1 MFSNTHLWYKK
12 ATYIITFFFVII
24 LLAACKK
31 DSFITSSNA
40 TLLTSVDTLKFDTV
54 FTSIGSVTQQFT
66 ITNNNSSKLQ
76 LSSVKLMGGQSSAYK
91 ININGLP
98 QIEAANIDIAA
109 NDSMYIFVTV
119 NINPNLN
126 NLAFVVQ
133 DSIQIIYNGNTKY
146 VQLEAFGQNANF
158 LRSQTISSN
167 RTFFNNLPYVIL
179 GNLRVD
185 TNVILT
191 IQPGCK
197 IYAHANAPILIDGT
211 LLINATAANPVI
223 FSGDRLDEGYK
234 DLPASWPGIYFRGS
248 SKNNVLQFVTVKNA
262 YQAIV
267 VESPASNANPKIM
280 MQQCI
285 VDNAYATGIFGI
297 NTSIQANNCLV
308 SNCGSNIDIQLGGNY
323 NFTNCTV
330 AAYTPFFSH
339 KNPVLSVNNF
349 ATINGTTVV
358 TDIDAAFINC
368 IFWGESSIVKNEV
381 IVNKLGNTM
390 FSVALANCLYKAEN
404 DPENTTI
411 TNCIKNSNPIF
422 DSTDNNRNVYD
433 FKITKNLDA
442 PGIDKGKTTLFF
454 TDLSNNT
461 RAIGQTDIGCYEK
474 Q

>member
-1 MFSNTHLWYKK
+1 MHINTHLLYTK
-12 ATYIITFFFVII
+12 AMYFAICVIT
-24 LLAACKK
+24 LLQFAACKK
-31 DSFITSSNA
+31 DTFITNSNA

-54 FTSIGSVTQQFT
+54 FTSIGSTTQQFT
-66 ITNNNSSKLQ
+66 ITNNNSSKLR
-76 LSSVKLMGGQSSAYK
+76 LSSIKLMGGQASAYK
-91 ININGLP
+91 ININGIP
-98 QIEAANIDIAA
+98 VIAANNIDIEA

-119 NINPNLN
+119 NINPNFN

-133 DSIQIIYNGNTKY
+133 DSIEINYNGNTRY

-158 LRSQTISSN
+158 LRSQTITSN

-185 TNVILT
+185 TNVTLT

-211 LLINATAANPVI
+211 LLIQATVANPVI

-248 SKNNVLQFVTVKNA
+248 SKNNILHFVTIKNA

-267 VESPASNANPKIM
+267 AESPASNTNPKIM

-285 VDNAYATGIFGI
+285 VNNAFATGIFGI
-297 NTSIQANNCLV
+297 NSSIQANNCLI

-323 NFTNCTV
+323 QFTNCTV
-330 AAYTPFFSH
+330 AAYAPFFSH
-339 KNPVLSVNNF
+339 KNPTLSINNF
-349 ATINGTTVV
+349 ATINGTAVS
-358 TDIDAAFINC
+358 TDISATFVNC

-381 IVNKLGNTM
+381 VVNKLGSNT
-390 FSVALANCLYKAEN
+390 FNVNLTNCLYKAET
-404 DPENTTI
+404 DPENTTFF
-411 TNCIKNSNPIF
+411 NCIKNSNPLF
-422 DSTDNNRNVYD
+422 DSIDNNRNVYN
-433 FKITKNLDA
+433 FSITNNMNA
-442 PGIDKGKTTLFF
+442 PGIDTGKPTLFF
-454 TDLSNNT
+454 TDLLNNS
-461 RAIGQTDIGCYEK
+461 RAVGQTDMGCYEK

>member
-1 MFSNTHLWYKK
+1 MHIKHCLLYTKAMYFTVCVFS
-12 ATYIITFFFVII
+12 
-24 LLAACKK
+24 LLLFTACKK
-31 DSFITSSNA
+31 DTFITNSSA
-40 TLLTSVDTLKFDTV
+40 TIQTSVDTLKFDTV
-54 FTSIGSVTQQFT
+54 FTSIGSTTQQFT
-66 ITNNNSSKLQ
+66 ITNNNSSKLR
-76 LSSVKLMGGQSSAYK
+76 LSSIKLMGGQASAYK

-98 QIEAANIDIAA
+98 VIAANDIDIEA

-119 NINPNLN
+119 NINPNFN

-133 DSIQIIYNGNTKY
+133 DSIQISYNGNTRY
-146 VQLEAFGQNANF
+146 IQLEAFGQNANF
-158 LRSQTISSN
+158 LRSQTITSN

-211 LLINATAANPVI
+211 LLIQATVANPVL

-248 SKNNVLQFVTVKNA
+248 SKNNVLHFVTIKNA

-267 VESPASNANPKIM
+267 AESPASNTNPKII

-285 VDNAYATGIFGI
+285 VDNAYSTGIFGI
-297 NTSIQANNCLV
+297 NSSIQANNCLI
-308 SNCGSNIDIQLGGNY
+308 SNCGNNIDVQLGGKY
-323 NFTNCTV
+323 QFTNCTI

-339 KNPVLSVNNF
+339 KNPALSINNF
-349 ATINGTTVV
+349 ATINGSTVS
-358 TDIDAAFINC
+358 TDIQAAFDNC
-368 IFWGESSIVKNEV
+368 IIWGESGIVKNEIV
-381 IVNKLGNTM
+381 VNKLGNNT
-390 FSVALANCLYKAEN
+390 FNVSLTNCLYKAET

-411 TNCIKNSNPIF
+411 TNCLKNSDPLF
-422 DSTDNNRNVYD
+422 DSTDNNRNMYD
-433 FKITKNLDA
+433 FRITKNINA
-442 PGIDKGKTTLFF
+442 PGIDGGKPTLFF
-454 TDLSNNT
+454 TDLLNNT
-461 RAIGQTDIGCYEK
+461 RAVGQTDIGCYEK